1 MQTGGKILAAGLVLG
16 GAFPAVALLAIGCY
30 EYLGCNTPRAG
41 PCLVHGIDVTGLGS
55 LGKSALELSIFTAPL
70 GLLLCALGLIWL
82 LAVMATRGRRQKMFQ
97 DGTSSPPVVAS
108 SVPQEPKVPATVSW
122 TRSVFLA
129 RLVFDWFLGAA
140 AMAIF
145 ASAAVLPTSHGRLLA
160 RGNAMFWQIAAAL
173 GIVITVAFIIRR
185 RRYAPLLL
193 LASALFF
200 FTSCTANF
208 HWQGG

>member
-1 MQTGGKILAAGLVLG
+1 M
-16 GAFPAVALLAIGCY
+16 ALFAIGIN
-30 EYLGCNTPRAG
+30 EYFGCNTRRAEA
-41 PCLVHGIDVTGLGS
+41 CLDLGWLGI
-55 LGKSALELSIFTAPL
+55 LGKSALGISFMTVPL
-70 GLLLCALGLIWL
+70 GLVVCALGLIWL
-82 LAVMATRGRRQKMFQ
+82 VVGLLTRRRRQEIFH
-97 DGTSSPPVVAS
+97 DGTSPPPSMASPLLR
-108 SVPQEPKVPATVSW
+108 EPKVPATVSW
-122 TRSVFLA
+122 TRPVFLA
-129 RLVFDWFLGAA
+129 RLVFDWILGAA

-173 GIVITVAFIIRR
+173 GIVITLAFIIRR